1 MRSVLST
8 RTGSA
13 GPGLVRSFS
22 PTRAAVVGAIATC
35 LIAAAIAPLGD
46 AIGHAAQALLLV
58 IPVAA
63 TAVVGGRRPAEIVA
77 GVATL
82 MFTLILPPVGT
93 LHIRFAEDAVAL
105 AVFTVVAFTVGGL
118 VAHRIE
124 ALDQLEKQRAAL
136 LRSVSHDLRT
146 PLSAIR
152 ASVSELEDGSM
163 YDDATRTRLL
173 YLVGEEADRLDRL
186 VANLLSLARIEG
198 GGLSPRRVAVDLPEL
213 VRLCTHRL
221 DRVLDDIEVRID
233 APTDLPTVFADHT
246 LVEQVVT
253 NLLENAA
260 RHSPPGTPIIVRLRA
275 LRKTLELAVIDHGAG
290 VRAGDSKVIFEPF
303 RSGTSGGTSGI
314 GLAICKAVVEAHGG
328 TIGVDETPGGGATFT
343 VRLPIG

>member
-1 MRSVLST
+1 
-8 RTGSA
+8 
-13 GPGLVRSFS
+13 
-22 PTRAAVVGAIATC
+22 
-35 LIAAAIAPLGD
+35 
-46 AIGHAAQALLLV
+46 
-58 IPVAA
+58 
-63 TAVVGGRRPAEIVA
+63 
-77 GVATL
+77 
-82 MFTLILPPVGT
+82 
-93 LHIRFAEDAVAL
+93 
-105 AVFTVVAFTVGGL
+105 

-173 YLVGEEADRLDRL
+173 YLVGEETDRLDRL

-275 LRKTLELAVIDHGAG
+275 LRKTVELAVIDHGAG

>member
-1 MRSVLST
+1 
-8 RTGSA
+8 
-13 GPGLVRSFS
+13 
-22 PTRAAVVGAIATC
+22 
-35 LIAAAIAPLGD
+35 
-46 AIGHAAQALLLV
+46 
-58 IPVAA
+58 
-63 TAVVGGRRPAEIVA
+63 
-77 GVATL
+77 
-82 MFTLILPPVGT
+82 
-93 LHIRFAEDAVAL
+93 
-105 AVFTVVAFTVGGL
+105 

-198 GGLSPRRVAVDLPEL
+198 GGLTPRRVAVDLPEL

-221 DRVLDDIEVRID
+221 DRVLGDTEVRVD
-233 APTDLPTVFADHT
+233 APSDLPTVFADHT
-246 LVEQVVT
+246 LLEQVVT

-260 RHSPPGTPIIVRLRA
+260 RHSPLGTPIIVELRA
-275 LRKTLELAVIDHGAG
+275 VRKTVELAVIDHGVG
-290 VRAGDSKVIFEPF
+290 VTAEDSRLIFEPF
-303 RSGTSGGTSGI
+303 RSGTQGGASGI
-314 GLAICKAVVEAHGG
+314 GLAICKAVVEVHGG
-328 TIGVDETPGGGATFT
+328 TIGVHETPGGGATFT